1 MEKEIVKWEAKNN
14 EECIVLYSQEE
25 SKFNE
30 EAYKQTNKQTNIQT
44 SRRNKY

>member
-14 EECIVLYSQEE
+14 EDCIVLYSREE

-30 EAYKQTNKQTNIQT
+30 EAYKQTNKQTNQHT
-44 SRRNKY
+44 NKS